1 MTILLMLL
9 LIWLGWQILKI
20 SFRIIFWLVIIALI
34 AAVLKLS
41 VIGMGVIIAVLGGS
55 YLFGKV

>member
-34 AAVLKLS
+34 AAV
-41 VIGMGVIIAVLGGS
+41 VLVVEN
-55 YLFGKV
+55 KKTKK

>member
-41 VIGMGVIIAVLGGS
+41 VIGMGIIVAVLGGS
-55 YLFGKV
+55 YLLGKV

>member
-9 LIWLGWQILKI
+9 FIWLGWQILKI

-41 VIGMGVIIAVLGGS
+41 VIGMGIIVAVLGGS
-55 YLFGKV
+55 YLLGKV